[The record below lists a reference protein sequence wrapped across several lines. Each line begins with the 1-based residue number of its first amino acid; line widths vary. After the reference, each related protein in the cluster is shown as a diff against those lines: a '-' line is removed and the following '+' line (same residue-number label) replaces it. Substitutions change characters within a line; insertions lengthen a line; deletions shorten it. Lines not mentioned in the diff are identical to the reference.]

1 MRSRTQFLACAVICS
16 LAGSAAGQQAERL
29 TLSQAEELALR
40 NHPRLASA
48 NLSADAA
55 KAVVT
60 QTRAALY
67 PMLGT
72 SFTSIGAD
80 HESTMAAGAVQTSSL
95 YSRVAAGV
103 TLSQLI
109 TDFGRTGQ
117 LTESARLRAAAQ
129 GENVGN
135 TRAQILVAV
144 DTAYYQALQAESVLR
159 SAQAV
164 VESRRL
170 TLRQVR
176 AMAEGSLKSTLDVR
190 FAEVAVS
197 EAELGLF
204 QAENSVQASRARLAS
219 ALGFESPRNFSLVD
233 EPMPPPLDTSADALV
248 AEAIRQRPDLV
259 VLRMNRDAAQ
269 RLAKAESRLRYPTVS
284 IVAVA
289 GGLPAGDPR
298 LHGSYSAAG
307 LNVSVPVLN
316 GGLFAARQEEAE
328 LRAQATAKDLDDL
341 TVRVAED
348 VRVAWLEAN
357 NAFRRLDVTARLLVQ
372 ANEAL
377 RLAQARYDSGLGSI
391 VELNQAQLSQVSAQI
406 AAASA
411 KYEYLGRRAVL
422 NFAIGA
428 LR

>member
-1 MRSRTQFLACAVICS
+1 
-16 LAGSAAGQQAERL
+16 
-29 TLSQAEELALR
+29 
-40 NHPRLASA
+40 
-48 NLSADAA
+48 
-55 KAVVT
+55 
-60 QTRAALY
+60 
-67 PMLGT
+67 
-72 SFTSIGAD
+72 
-80 HESTMAAGAVQTSSL
+80 
-95 YSRVAAGV
+95 
-103 TLSQLI
+103 
-109 TDFGRTGQ
+109 
-117 LTESARLRAAAQ
+117 
-129 GENVGN
+129 
-135 TRAQILVAV
+135 
-144 DTAYYQALQAESVLR
+144 
-159 SAQAV
+159 
-164 VESRRL
+164 
-170 TLRQVR
+170 
-176 AMAEGSLKSTLDVR
+176 
-190 FAEVAVS
+190 
-197 EAELGLF
+197 
-204 QAENSVQASRARLAS
+204 
-219 ALGFESPRNFSLVD
+219 
-233 EPMPPPLDTSADALV
+233 
-248 AEAIRQRPDLV
+248 
-259 VLRMNRDAAQ
+259 
-269 RLAKAESRLRYPTVS
+269 AESRLRYPTVS